1 MATPAEELHQDNPAE
16 ESGIT
21 KAQRKALLDAFR
33 QERDTVLEAHLQTM
47 DKLGSQHLQQRKD
60 LTKSLEDQQEA
71 WGKANEKLP
80 AKARESAWAM
90 EVARQ
95 KEMLGKKHQAEL
107 ETVIANANI
116 PAWQDYLKDKSRSGD
131 VTAQALLAE
140 IVGLQAK
147 GQGAGLEGPAEVAPK
162 PLVLEGLTSKI
173 EKDGSA
179 VHYLRQNQE
188 VFADRGKRIEML
200 DSGDREIEAA
210 LRLATAKFREGTPLL
225 LTGDDEFKERAAHL
239 AGELG
244 IPIRN
249 RELQEIWQKGQEQG
263 KTDNLKVEDP
273 DIAPRNG
280 IVGDV
285 MQSSEVLPEK
295 EVQPDYG
302 VVPAAEKPAS
312 EPAAQNLT
320 REDALP
326 LHSMRF
332 PASEEVKKLADQGG
346 VPVDGEEILIPSDRY
361 MAARAE
367 LAHADAV
374 TRLDL
379 LQATLEGG
387 FSALAPEGRAKLLSA
402 GLADERGQPTVK
414 GIDIL
419 LVQEQLLQE
428 AREQVP
434 ENLRGQIA
442 SPLQNR
448 QKEVEEENRQQSL
461 RTRNVDEELVAED
474 EQARDSGSLE
484 QEVLEGAEMAAS
496 MVMGNPIDWVAD
508 LAVDARSAHG
518 PEQQPDDLP
527 DWEMGH

>member
-1 MATPAEELHQDNPAE
+1 MATPAEELHQDTPDE
-16 ESGIT
+16 EPGIT
-21 KAQRKALLDAFR
+21 RVQRKALLDAFR
-33 QERDTVLEAHLQTM
+33 QERDTVFEAHLQAM
-47 DKLGSQHLQQRKD
+47 DTLGWQHLQQRKE
-60 LTKSLEDQQEA
+60 LTESLDNQQESWA
-71 WGKANEKLP
+71 KENAKP
-80 AKARESAWAM
+80 PVKARESGWAM

-95 KEMLGKKHQAEL
+95 KEVLGKQHQAEL

-116 PAWQDYLKDKSRSGD
+116 PAWQDYLKGKSRSGD

-140 IVGLQAK
+140 IVDLQAQ

-179 VHYLRQNQE
+179 VHYLRKNQE
-188 VFADRGKRIEML
+188 VFTDRGKRIEML

-210 LRLATAKFREGTPLL
+210 LRLAAAKFREGTPLL

-249 RELQEIWQKGQEQG
+249 RDLQEIWLKGQEQV
-263 KTDNLKVEDP
+263 KTDNLNVEDP
-273 DIAPRNG
+273 DIIPRNG
-280 IVGDV
+280 IVSDV
-285 MQSSEVLPEK
+285 TQSPEVSPEK
-295 EVQPDYG
+295 AVQPDSEI
-302 VVPAAEKPAS
+302 VPMPEKTAS
-312 EPAAQNLT
+312 EPAEQNPT
-320 REDALP
+320 QEDALP
-326 LHSMRF
+326 LHSVRI
-332 PASEEVKKLADQGG
+332 PASEEVRKLADQGG
-346 VPVDGEEILIPSDRY
+346 APVDGEEILIPSDRY

-367 LAHADAV
+367 LAHADAG

-402 GLADERGQPTVK
+402 GLADDRGQPTAK
-414 GIDIL
+414 GIDLL

-428 AREQVP
+428 VREQVP
-434 ENLRGQIA
+434 ETLRGQIA

-461 RTRNVDEELVAED
+461 RTRNVDEELMAED

-484 QEVLEGAEMAAS
+484 QEVLEGAEMVAS
-496 MVMGNPIDWVAD
+496 MAMGNPIDWAAD
-508 LAVDARSAHG
+508 LAVDARPAHG

-527 DWEMGH
+527 DWEMEH

>member
-1 MATPAEELHQDNPAE
+1 MATPAEEVHQDTPAE

-21 KAQRKALLDAFR
+21 KVQRKALLDAFR
-33 QERDTVLEAHLQTM
+33 QERDTVLEAHIQVM

-60 LTKSLEDQQEA
+60 LTKSQEDQREA
-71 WGKANEKLP
+71 WGKENAKLP
-80 AKARESAWAM
+80 ARARESAWAM

-95 KEMLGKKHQAEL
+95 KEVLGKQHQAEL
-107 ETVIANANI
+107 DTVLANANI
-116 PAWQDYLKDKSRSGD
+116 PSWQDYLKDKSRSGD

-140 IVGLQAK
+140 IADLQAK
-147 GQGAGLEGPAEVAPK
+147 GQGAGLEGLEEVAPK

-188 VFADRGKRIEML
+188 VFTDRGKRIEML
-200 DSGDREIEAA
+200 DNGDREIEAA
-210 LRLATAKFREGTPLL
+210 LRLAAAKFREGTPLL

-249 RELQEIWQKGQEQG
+249 RDLQEIWQKGQEQG

-273 DIAPRNG
+273 DITPRNG

-285 MQSSEVLPEK
+285 TVSPEITPEK
-295 EVQPDYG
+295 EVQPASG
-302 VVPAAEKPAS
+302 VVPATEKTAS
-312 EPAAQNLT
+312 EPAVQNQT
-320 REDALP
+320 KEEALP
-326 LHSMRF
+326 LHSMRI
-332 PASEEVKKLADQGG
+332 PASEGVRKLADQGG
-346 VPVDGEEILIPSDRY
+346 IPVDGEEILIPSDRY

-367 LAHADAV
+367 LAHADAG

-402 GLADERGQPTVK
+402 GLADERGQPTAK

-434 ENLRGQIA
+434 EDLRGQIA
-442 SPLQNR
+442 SLLQNR
-448 QKEVEEENRQQSL
+448 QKEMEEENRQQSL

-496 MVMGNPIDWVAD
+496 MVMENPIDWAAD
-508 LAVDARSAHG
+508 LAVDARPAHK
-518 PEQQPDDLP
+518 PEQRPDDLP
-527 DWEMGH
+527 DWEMEH